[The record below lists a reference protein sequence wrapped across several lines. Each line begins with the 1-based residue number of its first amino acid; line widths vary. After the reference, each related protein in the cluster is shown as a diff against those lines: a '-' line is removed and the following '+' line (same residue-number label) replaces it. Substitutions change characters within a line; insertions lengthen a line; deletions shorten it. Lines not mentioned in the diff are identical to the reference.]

1 MNQNKE
7 IYIDLTWMKSLYGG
21 YNHYAKQII
30 DTYSNNRHIKYLINR
45 DYSHLF
51 DTKTINRSTLLK
63 VDSKSKWALANRLY
77 YYYFRLVKLGN
88 IQKSIGAPFVYPAD
102 PGHLIRYNLIVYI
115 KHDICRITSP
125 NLFGRGFNSKI
136 FWGLYGSFYTKR
148 AHVVGTVSNY
158 SKSQI
163 RKHLKIQDDRIFV
176 TSNYVNS
183 VEQGDWLYD
192 RESLLFIGAL
202 VKRKNV
208 KILLELNDYITKN
221 KLFYNII
228 IIGRQTKYW
237 RKIAQNYDT
246 SRILFKNNISDE
258 EKYKYFKSSFLLYL
272 TKCEGFGI
280 PTIEA
285 VNHGCPVIC
294 YDIPI
299 MREILGKTGIYVS
312 QDEINVDAKVID
324 AANKYSQSDYN
335 SLLMERRSILNI
347 YSQNKFKIQFDQMIE
362 RVNEIQ

>member
-7 IYIDLTWMKSLYGG
+7 IYFDLTWMKSLYGG

-30 DTYSNNRHIKYLINR
+30 DTYSNNPHIKYLINS

-51 DTKTINRSTLLK
+51 DKQTINRSILLE
-63 VDSKSKWALANRLY
+63 VDSKSRWTIIRRIY
-77 YYYFRLVKLGN
+77 YYYFRLIKLGK
-88 IQKSIGAPFVYPAD
+88 IQKKMDAPFVYPAD
-102 PGHLIRYNLIVYI
+102 PGHLIRYNQIVYI
-115 KHDICRITSP
+115 KHDVCRVTSP
-125 NLFGRGFNSKI
+125 DLFGSGFNSTI
-136 FWGLYGSFYTKR
+136 FWGLYGSLYTKK
-148 AHVVGTVSNY
+148 ADIVGTVSNY

-163 RKHLKIQDDRIFV
+163 KKHLKIQDDRIFV
-176 TSNYVNS
+176 TFNYVNS
-183 VEQGDWLYD
+183 VEQGDWPYD
-192 RESLLFIGAL
+192 RKSLLFIGAL

-221 KLFYNII
+221 KLFYNIV

-237 RKIAQNYDT
+237 RKIAQNFDT
-246 SRILFKNNISDE
+246 SRILFKTNISDE
-258 EKYKYFKSSFLLYL
+258 EKYEYFKSSFLLYL

-299 MREILGKTGIYVS
+299 MREILGKTGIYIS
-312 QDEINVDAKVID
+312 QDEINVATKVID

-335 SLLMERRSILNI
+335 SLIMERRSILSV
-347 YSQNKFKIQFDQMIE
+347 YSQDKFKIQFDSMIE
-362 RVNEIQ
+362 QINEI